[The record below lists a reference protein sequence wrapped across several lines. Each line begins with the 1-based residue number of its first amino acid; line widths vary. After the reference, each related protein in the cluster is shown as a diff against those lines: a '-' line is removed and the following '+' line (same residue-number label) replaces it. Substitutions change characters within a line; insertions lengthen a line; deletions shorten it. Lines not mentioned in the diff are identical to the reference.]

1 MATLLLPAEGVS
13 ALYQVGAGAAE
24 MRESLLCPHAVLRQV
39 GVAVT
44 IQ

>member
-1 MATLLLPAEGVS
+1 MLLPAEGVS
-13 ALYQVGAGAAE
+13 ALYQVGTGATE